1 MKTPMQK
8 KPDAR
13 LQRLRQILDR
23 EQNHAYERIRELR
36 NEQQQDAAPSPGDG
50 LDDTSSLAEI
60 ETHAGLIEREE
71 DRLKAIEDALSRLE
85 RNRYGL
91 CEGCGNEIPTERL
104 QAMPFAAYCVQCQRK
119 RSNKLRPGEGS
130 IDQASSKLW
139 APPKEMDESLE
150 TQDALLEPEERLVVH
165 DKEPFGSELGE
176 FEQLPPV
183 ATARRRGRIKQR
195 HRED

>member
-1 MKTPMQK
+1 MQK

-23 EQNHAYERIRELR
+23 ERTHTYDRIGELR
-36 NEQQQDAAPSPGDG
+36 NEQQQDVAPPPGDG
-50 LDDTSSLAEI
+50 IDEARSLAEV
-60 ETHAGLIEREE
+60 ETHASLIEREE
-71 DRLKAIEDALSRLE
+71 DRLKAIEAALSRLE
-85 RNRYGL
+85 RNHYGL

-104 QAMPFAAYCVQCQRK
+104 QAMPFAAFCVQCQRK
-119 RSNKLRPGEGS
+119 RSNELRRGGGS
-130 IDQASSKLW
+130 VDEASIKLW
-139 APPKEMDESLE
+139 APLMEMDESIE
-150 TQDALLEPEERLVVH
+150 RQDALLEPEERLVVH
-165 DKEPFGSELGE
+165 DKEPFGSEVGE

>member
-1 MKTPMQK
+1 MQK
-8 KPDAR
+8 TPDAR
-13 LQRLRQILDR
+13 LQRLWQILDR
-23 EQNHAYERIRELR
+23 ERTHAYDRIREFR
-36 NEQQQDAAPSPGDG
+36 DEQQQDAAPSPSDE
-50 LDDTSSLAEI
+50 LDEARSLAEI
-60 ETHAGLIEREE
+60 ETHAGVNEREE
-71 DRLKAIEDALSRLE
+71 DRLKVIEDALSRLE

-119 RSNKLRPGEGS
+119 RSNEFRRGEGS
-130 IDQASSKLW
+130 IDEASSKLW
-139 APPKEMDESLE
+139 APPMEMDESLE
-150 TQDALLEPEERLVVH
+150 TQDALLELEERLVVH

-176 FEQLPPV
+176 FEQLPSV